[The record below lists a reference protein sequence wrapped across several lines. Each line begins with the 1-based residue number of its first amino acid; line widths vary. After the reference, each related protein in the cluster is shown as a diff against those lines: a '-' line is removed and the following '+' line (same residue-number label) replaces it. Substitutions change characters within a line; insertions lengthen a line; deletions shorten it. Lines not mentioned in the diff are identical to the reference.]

1 VAEKNTVGWDART
14 YRVLHDLVFR
24 GDYPG
29 YRPEVREAPA
39 GDGRVDFDKRYA
51 HIATKYLYPPGREPW
66 GTAAERGVLLDALL
80 AAHREAYDVALA
92 LGVRN
97 PYRPNL
103 YYGALRVLEYAPG
116 VGSHEHT
123 DPSLFTTS
131 LYRDQP
137 DMLVRAYHE
146 DDEDKIEALDAVS
159 QGLHIGRLGELVG
172 LGDATPHWVVDG
184 GATAQHSMV
193 YFAIPHHA
201 APLPGSGES
210 VGAWIEREIAK
221 MRYRA

>member
-39 GDGRVDFDKRYA
+39 GDGRIDFDKRYA
-51 HIATKYLYPPGREPW
+51 HIATKYLYPAGREPW

-80 AAHREAYDVALA
+80 AAHREAYDVAVA
-92 LGVRN
+92 LGVPN

-116 VGSHEHT
+116 VGSESHQ
-123 DPSLFTTS
+123 DLSLFTTH
-131 LYRDQP
+131 LYRNVQEPFWREQCDRLP
-137 DMLVRAYHE
+137 AA
-146 DDEDKIEALDAVS
+146 ALALNPW
-159 QGLHIGRLGELVG
+159 LHLGRLGELVG
-172 LGDATPHWVVDG
+172 LGEATVHGVH
-184 GATAQHSMV
+184 GAEVTQEAMV
-193 YFAIPHHA
+193 YFAIPNHDVA
-201 APLPGSGES
+201 LPDGER
-210 VGAWIEREIAK
+210 VGAWVDREIAK
-221 MRYRA
+221 MRVTYRG